1 MAIKDKTSQVEF
13 NQAYTYSVV
22 FADYT
27 KLSRWLDMLC
37 GIAAFLFP
45 LAIIISSVIKRRIEF
60 LSINVDP
67 NGKFKLVKLFRITK

>member
-1 MAIKDKTSQVEF
+1 MAIEDKSGYIKV
-13 NQAYTYSVV
+13 NQPFTYSVV
-22 FADYT
+22 LADYI
-27 KLSRWLDMLC
+27 KLSWWLGILC
-37 GIAAFLFP
+37 GIAVFLFP